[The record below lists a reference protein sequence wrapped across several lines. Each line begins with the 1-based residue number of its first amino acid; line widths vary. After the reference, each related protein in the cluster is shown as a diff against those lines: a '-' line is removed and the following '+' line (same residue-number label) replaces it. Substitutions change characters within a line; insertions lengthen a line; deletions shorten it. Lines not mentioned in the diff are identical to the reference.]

1 MGSYA
6 ACYNFTVMKTIKN
19 IFPLVTLAVLV
30 AFLSLGIHATPTQA
44 QAVVPTPTAQP
55 DGRIIYIAQ
64 AGDTWWT
71 ISIKTGV
78 TQEQLYSLN
87 NTRSDDVVMEGQ
99 QILLGSITP
108 TPVVPTSSVATPT
121 PAVITPQA
129 SGTGNI
135 CVMLY
140 DDINGDSS
148 RQLDVELQL
157 PGGAISLVNSIGT
170 INLTASTTSEV
181 KPACF
186 NDLPAGDYN
195 LSVAVPE
202 GYNPTTNTS
211 APLTLKPGDQTTM
224 NFGAQASSLLNP
236 GGAGGTGRNPLLGIA
251 GLVLVLAGGGM
262 AFFIW
267 RSRRL

>member
-1 MGSYA
+1 
-6 ACYNFTVMKTIKN
+6 MKTLKN
-19 IFPLVTLAVLV
+19 IFPLAALAVVIAIL
-30 AFLSLGIHATPTQA
+30 ALGMQPTPTQA

-99 QILLGSITP
+99 QILLGIITP
-108 TPVVPTSSVATPT
+108 TPVVPTSSAATPT
-121 PAVITPQA
+121 PAVVTPQV

-135 CVMLY
+135 CVLLY
-140 DDINGDSS
+140 DDANGDSS
-148 RQLDVELQL
+148 RQMEELQL

-170 INLTASTTSEV
+170 INLTGTTTSAAD
-181 KPACF
+181 PACF

-211 APLTLKPGDQTTM
+211 APITLLPGDQSTL
-224 NFGAQASSLLNP
+224 NFGAQAGSLLNP
-236 GGAGGTGRNPLLGIA
+236 GGVGGTGRNPLLGIA